1 MLQRDHDVTDQ
12 SNAIDIADVL
22 EKLDHLQSL
31 LLQCRSIFPTL
42 AQELIGQRAF
52 MTAPYYLSR
61 GYEAQ
66 IQLKEPISAEFIE
79 RNKQLGQ
86 WINENTLIRL
96 YGILNYHGLFRKIDQ
111 DLPGGREMDLLRRMR
126 NAFTKTPLNYR
137 PNDKENMRLRK
148 EVIRCFGLKEQNFPE
163 EQIPTPI
170 DTVVEPIFKA
180 CREYIAAYT
189 AAHNKRIEAMP

>member
-1 MLQRDHDVTDQ
+1 
-12 SNAIDIADVL
+12 
-22 EKLDHLQSL
+22 
-31 LLQCRSIFPTL
+31 
-42 AQELIGQRAF
+42 
-52 MTAPYYLSR
+52 
-61 GYEAQ
+61 
-66 IQLKEPISAEFIE
+66 
-79 RNKQLGQ
+79 
-86 WINENTLIRL
+86 
-96 YGILNYHGLFRKIDQ
+96 
-111 DLPGGREMDLLRRMR
+111 MDLLRRMR